1 VTGFLTGLTERTK
14 GVWARLTAMFP
25 AGRERG
31 VLDADAHSVFHH
43 RARPGSLDGDAEI
56 IVGLQAVRR

>member
-1 VTGFLTGLTERTK
+1 
-14 GVWARLTAMFP
+14 MFP